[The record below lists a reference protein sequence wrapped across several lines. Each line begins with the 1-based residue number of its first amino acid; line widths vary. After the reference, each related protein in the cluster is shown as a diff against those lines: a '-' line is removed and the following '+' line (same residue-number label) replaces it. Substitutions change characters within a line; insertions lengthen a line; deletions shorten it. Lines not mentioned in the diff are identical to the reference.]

1 MLCLLHFFY
10 IHKLFWG
17 VQGKSGIRG
26 HLLNPVM
33 FKYRQYGTQTAVIKK
48 YTQVKE
54 QESDVQLYVKDIKPK
69 QNRARHPHESRGTDQ
84 LPAASIKEGKKKNC
98 FLYCTL
104 QKLARSAWKSGA
116 TSTNWPNTSEP

>member
-1 MLCLLHFFY
+1 
-10 IHKLFWG
+10 
-17 VQGKSGIRG
+17 
-26 HLLNPVM
+26 M

-84 LPAASIKEGKKKNC
+84 LPAASIKEGKKK
-98 FLYCTL
+98 
-104 QKLARSAWKSGA
+104 KLFPLLHTPEVSQVSLKIWGDQHKLTKHVRTIVAEGKEAQRKRMEECISRQQHK
-116 TSTNWPNTSEP
+116 NKQRQ